1 MPGHQLCFLGSVV
14 KSAKTK
20 EVLQL
25 LELMKMQILFF
36 FKGLSEQELNLNR
49 KNLITIFQSFSSR
62 ES

>member
-1 MPGHQLCFLGSVV
+1 MPGHQLCFLGSAV